1 MGLLRK
7 LITAPVTAP
16 LAGAIWVTKQVAIAA
31 EAEHYDP
38 ARLRRALDD
47 LEQAVDQGLIDEAE
61 YDAAEHV
68 LLQRLA
74 HAAELIK

>member
-47 LEQAVDQGLIDEAE
+47 L
-61 YDAAEHV
+61 
-68 LLQRLA
+68 
-74 HAAELIK
+74 

>member
-7 LITAPVTAP
+7 LITAPVTGP
-16 LAGAIWVTKQVAIAA
+16 LAGALWVTEQVAIAA

-38 ARLRRALDD
+38 ARLRRALDE

-61 YDAAEHV
+61 YDAAEDI

-74 HAAELIK
+74 HGTELRR